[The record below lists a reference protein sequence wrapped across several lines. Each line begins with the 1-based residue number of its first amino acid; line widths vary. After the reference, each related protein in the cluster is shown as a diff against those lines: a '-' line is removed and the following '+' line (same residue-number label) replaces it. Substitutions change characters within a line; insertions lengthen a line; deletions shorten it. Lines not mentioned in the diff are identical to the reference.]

1 MGDGEIHM
9 RPHTSAFVRMIV
21 SRIYLDIHGGACF
34 SVDLI
39 NLFNLNR
46 NSCLYA
52 NYLIFSISDS
62 VCVSFFKKVNNYFLG
77 ELFFSYY
84 S

>member
-9 RPHTSAFVRMIV
+9 RSQTSAFVRMVV
-21 SRIYLDIHGGACF
+21 SRNCLDIHSGACF

-46 NSCLYA
+46 NSGHYVS
-52 NYLIFSISDS
+52 YLIFSISDY
-62 VCVSFFKKVNNYFLG
+62 VCVSGFKKANNYFLG